1 MCLLLLQYCWAA
13 ILKSASSSASDYC
26 WTCDWLASSASWILT
41 VGLMQPDCSQEITQ
55 FPAVSMTVS
64 LSLWLACLFEG
75 SWKPQQHNNWPHG
88 CASWLVSGACGPLLG
103 EAWNYGSW
111 KSSRLNLRHLYCMA
125 YTRDPVQCS
134 DTWIQTSVLHC
145 KLLVSVPN
153 YYFKTQIYGGMLP
166 CLEWC
171 EHHLLYP
178 SGTWHQWM
186 LLSVTTLCVKIKNG
200 CTACRTFVMLSWPP
214 APFAMWLKRH
224 TLLLFNHCTQHIPQ
238 IPWTCIHRPWCEYAF
253 TQRSWPY
260 SKCFIIELFYKSS
273 FCVFSGDRLLRL
285 FTFH

>member
-75 SWKPQQHNNWPHG
+75 SWKPQKHNNWPHG

-186 LLSVTTLCVKIKNG
+186 LLSVTTLCVKIKMAVPHVAHSSCCHGHQLHLQCDWKGTLCYSSTIAHN
-200 CTACRTFVMLSWPP
+200 TFLKYHERASTDLGVNMHSHN
-214 APFAMWLKRH
+214 APDPTVNF
-224 TLLLFNHCTQHIPQ
+224 LL
-238 IPWTCIHRPWCEYAF
+238 
-253 TQRSWPY
+253 
-260 SKCFIIELFYKSS
+260 
-273 FCVFSGDRLLRL
+273 
-285 FTFH
+285 